1 MYTQVLQNYKRD
13 LALRGYSPRTQETY
27 YRNILYFFDYCK
39 EPPEVVTKDTI
50 KNYLYHLIKNRNL
63 SESSLRQARSAI
75 CYFFSQT
82 MGRNVEVENIPV
94 QKKKKKLPEVFTVEE
109 VFKIIRST
117 NNLKHKTILMLT
129 YSSGL
134 RVGELVNLKVR
145 DILRDSMRLKVRDAK
160 GGKDRYT
167 LLSEICLEQLE
178 IYWRTYRPNNWLF
191 YGQKYDSPISIRAV
205 QHAYQKAK
213 NTAGIQKQC
222 GIHTLRHSFATHMLE
237 TGSGIFQLQKFL
249 GHRHLKTTLV
259 YVHLSEEKTIAQSP
273 LDVYADRFKNEL
285 RHNG

>member
-1 MYTQVLQNYKRD
+1 MYTQVLKSYKRD
-13 LALRGYSPRTQETY
+13 LTLRGYSPRTQETY
-27 YRNILYFFDYCK
+27 YRSIRNFFDYCK
-39 EPPEVVTKDTI
+39 EPPEIVTKETI
-50 KNYLYHLIKNRNL
+50 KNYLYHLVRERNL
-63 SESSLRQARSAI
+63 SDSSLRQARSAI

-117 NNLKHKTILMLT
+117 DNLKHKTILMLT

-213 NTAGIQKQC
+213 NSAGIQKQC

-249 GHRHLKTTLV
+249 GHRHLKTTLI

-273 LDVYADRFKNEL
+273 LDVYANRFKNEL
-285 RHNG
+285 FHNG

>member
-1 MYTQVLQNYKRD
+1 MDNQILQNYKRD
-13 LALRGYSPRTQETY
+13 LVLRGYSPRTQETY
-27 YRNILYFFDYCK
+27 YRNIRYFFDYCK

-50 KNYLYHLIKNRNL
+50 KNYLYHLVKDRNL
-63 SESSLRQARSAI
+63 SESSIRQARSAVS
-75 CYFFSQT
+75 YFFSQT
-82 MGRNVEVENIPV
+82 MGRDVEVENIPV
-94 QKKKKKLPEVFTVEE
+94 QKKKKKLPEVFTPDE
-109 VFKIIRST
+109 VFRIIHST
-117 NNLKHKTILMLT
+117 ENLKHKTILMLT

-134 RVGELVNLKVR
+134 RVGELVNLKVG

-160 GGKDRYT
+160 GGRDRYT
-167 LLSEICLEQLE
+167 LLSEICLKQLE
-178 IYWRTYRPNNWLF
+178 IYWKTYRPHNWLF
-191 YGQKYDSPISIRAV
+191 YGQKRDFPISIRAV

-213 NTAGIQKQC
+213 NIAGIKKEC

-285 RHNG
+285 PNNG

>member
-1 MYTQVLQNYKRD
+1 MYTQVLQSYKRD
-13 LALRGYSPRTQETY
+13 LTLRGYSPRTQETY
-27 YRNILYFFDYCK
+27 YRSIRNFFDYCK
-39 EPPEVVTKDTI
+39 EPPEIVTKETI
-50 KNYLYHLIKNRNL
+50 KNYLYHLVRERNL
-63 SESSLRQARSAI
+63 SDSSLRQARSAI

-82 MGRNVEVENIPV
+82 MGRYVEVENIPV